1 MANSALKAV
10 PGGEQKAPEGRQNR
24 VIKNPDE
31 AEVSTDTRSLRGVF
45 AKSLC
50 KAHDLGSLQ
59 EREAC
64 LDGVPCTKLPQCMAL
79 ADSTLRYMDTR
90 KTDDTS

>member
-1 MANSALKAV
+1 MAIPAHKAV
-10 PGGEQKAPEGRQNR
+10 PVGEQKAPEGRQNR

-31 AEVSTDTRSLRGVF
+31 AKTSTDTRSLRGAF

-64 LDGVPCTKLPQCMAL
+64 LDGVPCSKLSKCMGI
-79 ADSTLRYMDTR
+79 ADQTLRYMETR
-90 KTDDTS
+90 KKDHTS

>member
-1 MANSALKAV
+1 MANPAFKAV
-10 PGGEQKAPEGRQNR
+10 PGGEQKAPEGRKNR
-24 VIKNPDE
+24 VTKNPDE
-31 AEVSTDTRSLRGVF
+31 AEISTDTRSLRGAF

-64 LDGVPCTKLPQCMAL
+64 LDGVPCTRLSKCMAL
-79 ADSTLRYMDTR
+79 ADSTLNYLDTR
-90 KTDDTS
+90 KKINTT

>member
-1 MANSALKAV
+1 MANPAPKAV

-31 AEVSTDTRSLRGVF
+31 AENSTDTQSLRGTF

-50 KAHDLGSLQ
+50 KAHDLGNQQ

-64 LDGVPCTKLPQCMAL
+64 QDGVPCTKLSACL
-79 ADSTLRYMDTR
+79 GIADKTLRYIDTH
-90 KTDDTS
+90 KTDTTS

>member
-1 MANSALKAV
+1 MAKSALKAV
-10 PGGEQKAPEGRQNR
+10 PGGEQKTPEGRQNR

-31 AEVSTDTRSLRGVF
+31 AEISTDTRSLRGAF

-50 KAHDLGSLQ
+50 MAHDLGSLQ

-64 LDGVPCTKLPQCMAL
+64 HDGVPCTKLSACMGI
-79 ADSTLRYMDTR
+79 ADKTLRYLETHKKD
-90 KTDDTS
+90 KAS